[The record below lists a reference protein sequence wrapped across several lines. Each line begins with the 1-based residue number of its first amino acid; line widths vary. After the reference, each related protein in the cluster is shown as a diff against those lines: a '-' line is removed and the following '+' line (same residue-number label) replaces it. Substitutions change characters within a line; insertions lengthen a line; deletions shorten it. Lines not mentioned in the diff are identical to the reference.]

1 MASPR
6 HDPIVEFAGSGDDQ
20 VYGLD
25 NDDRL
30 HGENGR
36 DQLWGRQ
43 GDDRLFGGNGKD
55 ALYGGDDDD
64 LLRGENGICSVR
76 AALLCEASEAAAPC
90 SRGAAPG
97 AAAGPR
103 IGSAS
108 GAAAAASKEPAG
120 VHGCDGLLAV

>member
-1 MASPR
+1 MASPK
-6 HDPIVEFAGSGDDQ
+6 HDPIVEFAGNGDDQ

-64 LLRGENGICSVR
+64 LLRGENGKDLLVGGDGADGSWGLQR
-76 AALLCEASEAAAPC
+76 NARDARLAL
-90 SRGAAPG
+90 
-97 AAAGPR
+97 
-103 IGSAS
+103 
-108 GAAAAASKEPAG
+108 
-120 VHGCDGLLAV
+120 HLL